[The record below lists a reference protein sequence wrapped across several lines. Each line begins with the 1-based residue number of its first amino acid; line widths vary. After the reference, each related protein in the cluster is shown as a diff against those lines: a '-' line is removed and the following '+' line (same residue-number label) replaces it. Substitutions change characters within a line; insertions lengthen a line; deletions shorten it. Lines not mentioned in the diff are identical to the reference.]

1 MGMLENYGNKR
12 NTFGSKDKKKIYIC
26 ILRLGVGE
34 RGSILENFKII
45 VQG

>member
-1 MGMLENYGNKR
+1 MVIRETHLDPR
-12 NTFGSKDKKKIYIC
+12 TRKKYIY